1 VLCFELFAQRGGPL
15 PFVSLQNYSGE
26 FMTRKLAL
34 LTLVLFVVA
43 FASAVS
49 MAQDGAATFKGKCVM
64 CHGADGSGK
73 TAMGEK
79 FGIRDLRS
87 ADVQKQTDAQLV
99 EIVTKGKN
107 KMPAYDGKLTKE
119 QVDQVV
125 AFIRTLKK

>member
-1 VLCFELFAQRGGPL
+1 
-15 PFVSLQNYSGE
+15 
-26 FMTRKLAL
+26 MTRKLAL
-34 LTLVLFVVA
+34 IVLILFVVA
-43 FASAVS
+43 FAPAWSV
-49 MAQDGAATFKGKCVM
+49 AQDGAATFKGKCAM

-73 TAMGEK
+73 TMMGEK

-119 QVDQVV
+119 QIDQVV